1 MSSTDLQP
9 LLAYLRDIGWGDV
22 YSRLQSETVNRA
34 GDQGTPHEF
43 SASAKEQ
50 VPLRATESATEP
62 SGETPAVGETVQ
74 DRTASEGFG
83 DASLATLAHD
93 AESCVACPLSEGR
106 TRVVFGSGAKDAD
119 LMFIGEGPGYNEDQ
133 QGLPFVGRAG
143 ELLTRIIRAIDLDRQ
158 DVYIAN
164 IVKCRPP
171 NNRDPKPEEV
181 AACIGYLRRQIE
193 LVEPRVIVALGRVA
207 AQTLLESSSPIGRM
221 RGSWHE
227 YRGVPLRV
235 TYHPAA
241 LLRNNS
247 LKRPTWED
255 MQVVRDFLLGQ

>member
-1 MSSTDLQP
+1 MNSADLRP
-9 LLAYLRDIGWGDV
+9 LLAYLKDLGWDQVYRSEPGAAAPSTDDGD
-22 YSRLQSETVNRA
+22 RLLAPR
-34 GDQGTPHEF
+34 
-43 SASAKEQ
+43 
-50 VPLRATESATEP
+50 EP
-62 SGETPAVGETVQ
+62 SDDRLAPMQSPDAEREVAVSSTTDDGGF
-74 DRTASEGFG
+74 EG
-83 DASLATLAHD
+83 ANLVTLGGH

-106 TRVVFGSGAKDAD
+106 TKVVFGSGSETAD
-119 LMFIGEGPGYNEDQ
+119 LMFIGEGPGYHEDQ

-143 ELLTRIIRAIDLDRQ
+143 ELLTRIINAIELEREA
-158 DVYIAN
+158 VYIAN

-171 NNRDPKPEEV
+171 NNRDPKPDEV

-193 LVEPRVIVALGRVA
+193 LIEPKVIVALGRVA
-207 AQTLLESSSPIGRM
+207 AQTLLESSAPIGRL

-227 YRGVPLRV
+227 YRGVALRA

-255 MQVVRDFLLGQ
+255 MQVVRDFLLSRQ